1 MSSPVSIFRPTN
13 LTSVVYD
20 SPHSGRYYPPTWR
33 TAATREQLRLGED
46 AFVADLLKTSVP
58 LGAALLVDNYPR
70 CYIDVNREMS
80 DIDPELLSDKWQ
92 GSMEPTEKSRR
103 GLGLIRR
110 FVVPGVPVNADRLSS
125 SEVMDRIHNVYRP
138 YHDALS
144 ELIESVLRVNRKVW
158 HVNWHSMKSAGN
170 AMTPDGPNA
179 VRSDF
184 VVSDNHGTTSD
195 SELVD
200 LIVLTLRERGY
211 SVSVNEP
218 YAGGTIVRKFGN
230 PAAGVHSVQVE
241 INRRLYLDEA
251 SVELNDGFSVLR
263 GDIEHLTR
271 VLVNHE
277 C

>member
-1 MSSPVSIFRPTN
+1 M
-13 LTSVVYD
+13 
-20 SPHSGRYYPPTWR
+20 
-33 TAATREQLRLGED
+33 
-46 AFVADLLKTSVP
+46 
-58 LGAALLVDNYPR
+58 
-70 CYIDVNREMS
+70 
-80 DIDPELLSDKWQ
+80 
-92 GSMEPTEKSRR
+92 
-103 GLGLIRR
+103 
-110 FVVPGVPVNADRLSS
+110 PGVAVNADRLSS
-125 SEVMDRIHNVYRP
+125 SEVMDRIRNVYRP

-144 ELIESVLRVNRKVW
+144 ELIESVLSVNPKVW

-179 VRSDF
+179 VRTDF

-200 LIVLTLRERGY
+200 LIVLTLKGRGY
-211 SVSVNEP
+211 SVSVNKP
-218 YAGGTIVRKFGN
+218 YAGGTIVRKFGK

-263 GDIEHLTR
+263 GDIEHLTH